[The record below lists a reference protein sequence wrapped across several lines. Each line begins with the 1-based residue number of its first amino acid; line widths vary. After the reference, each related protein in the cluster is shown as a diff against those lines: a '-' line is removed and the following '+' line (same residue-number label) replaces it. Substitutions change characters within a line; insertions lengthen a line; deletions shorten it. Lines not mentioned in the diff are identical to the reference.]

1 MPQSSI
7 IGMLMEHAEPYRV
20 IKSTQVGIMQHDVFT
35 WEVEGKSFI
44 PVEELTPDAKFVN
57 ATIRGWLMSM
67 DLQERN
73 QMVDALFKLLTYG
86 NVERAADI
94 FQPKNIR
101 QYMKLISTDDD
112 IRRILTGEFAS
123 LIDAAKNA
131 AAPESQENA
140 EA

>member
-1 MPQSSI
+1 M
-7 IGMLMEHAEPYRV
+7 
-20 IKSTQVGIMQHDVFT
+20 
-35 WEVEGKSFI
+35 
-44 PVEELTPDAKFVN
+44 EELTPDAKFVN

-112 IRRILTGEFAS
+112 IRRILTGEFAN

-131 AAPESQENA
+131 ATPEDA
-140 EA
+140 EKQPQ